1 VLNQFA
7 VAVAVSLALLAGGH
21 VRAQAPTGAGRVPV
35 LAELFT
41 SEGCSSCPPADRI
54 LEMLATEQPVDG
66 VYVIGLSEH
75 VTYWDHQGWRDPFA
89 SRSFTQRQT
98 AYGAHFNLESIFTP
112 QLVIDGTIQM
122 VGSDTSQLQRVLA
135 ERARSPKAPLT
146 IEATSGDTGVTVS
159 AAGAGL
165 DAGLAEDAE
174 LVWVIAEDNL
184 VVEVKRGEN
193 AKRTLRHAGVVR
205 TMVTKKLDA
214 SKAAFNTSALLP
226 LAAEWKRDQL
236 RLVAFVQARKT
247 KRVISVAWSRLPAA
261 AAAR

>member
-1 VLNQFA
+1 
-7 VAVAVSLALLAGGH
+7 
-21 VRAQAPTGAGRVPV
+21 
-35 LAELFT
+35 
-41 SEGCSSCPPADRI
+41 
-54 LEMLATEQPVDG
+54 M
-66 VYVIGLSEH
+66 
-75 VTYWDHQGWRDPFA
+75 
-89 SRSFTQRQT
+89 TQRQT
-98 AYGAHFNLESIFTP
+98 AYGAHFNLESIYTP
-112 QLVIDGTIQM
+112 QLVIDGTTQI
-122 VGSDTSQLQRVLA
+122 VGSDTTQLQRVLA
-135 ERARSPKAPLT
+135 ERARSPKLPLT
-146 IEATSGDTGVTVS
+146 IEAMSADQGVVVS

-165 DAGLAEDAE
+165 DAGVAEDAE

-205 TMVTKKLDA
+205 TMVAKKLDS
-214 SKAAFNTSALLP
+214 SKTAFNTGAVLP

>member
-1 VLNQFA
+1 VVNQFA

-21 VRAQAPTGAGRVPV
+21 VRAQAPADAGRVPV

-75 VTYWDHQGWRDPFA
+75 VTYWDHQGWRDPFG
-89 SRSFTQRQT
+89 SRSLTQRQT

-112 QLVIDGTIQM
+112 QLVIDGTTQI

-135 ERARSPKAPLT
+135 ERARSPKSPLT
-146 IEATSGDTGVTVS
+146 IEAGPTDNGVAVS

-165 DAGLAEDAE
+165 AAGVAEDAE
-174 LVWVIAEDNL
+174 LVWVVAEDNL
-184 VVEVKRGEN
+184 VVDVKRGEN

-205 TMVTKKLDA
+205 TMVTKKLDS
-214 SKAAFNTSALLP
+214 SKAAFDTSTVLP

-261 AAAR
+261 TAAR